1 MLFVLAMDVFNK
13 TIQWLDDQRLL
24 TPLPAGVQRASLYA
38 DDLIMLLIP
47 DEDNLLTIKTVL
59 QLFGEASGLFANLD
73 KSVATPIHCTD
84 DDIQRVQSILSCRL
98 ESFPSRYL
106 GIPLSIFRLNKVDEQ
121 GIVDRV
127 AARIPTWK
135 GNLLTVTGRTELV
148 KATLSAIP
156 ALLLSAW
163 AIESID
169 KLRRAF
175 IWAGAESVAG
185 GKCKVAWE
193 IVCRPRDL
201 GGLGV
206 MDTGQASN
214 KWLRRVDGQRS
225 WSALPDDH
233 ERAVVAVFQA
243 ATTSTIGDGATM
255 LFWTD
260 NWIDG
265 SSIRVLAPTVFA
277 TVPKRRLSTTVAD
290 ALQNRTWA

>member
-1 MLFVLAMDVFNK
+1 MLFVLAMEVFNK
-13 TIQWLDDQRLL
+13 TIQWPDDQRLL

-38 DDLIMLLIP
+38 DDFIMLLIP
-47 DEDNLLTIKTVL
+47 DEDDLLTIKTVL
-59 QLFGEASGLFANLD
+59 QLIGEASGLFANLD
-73 KSVATPIHCTD
+73 KSVGTPIHCTD
-84 DDIQRVQSILSCRL
+84 DDIDDIQRVQSILSCRL

-135 GNLLTVTGRTELV
+135 GNLLTVAGRTELV
-148 KATLSAIP
+148 KAILVHMAI
-156 ALLLSAW
+156 ALPLSAW

-175 IWAGAESVAG
+175 IWAGAESVAR

-206 MDTGQASN
+206 AD
-214 KWLRRVDGQRS
+214 LRRVGVG
-225 WSALPDDH
+225 L
-233 ERAVVAVFQA
+233 
-243 ATTSTIGDGATM
+243 
-255 LFWTD
+255 
-260 NWIDG
+260 
-265 SSIRVLAPTVFA
+265 RV
-277 TVPKRRLSTTVAD
+277 R
-290 ALQNRTWA
+290 